1 MVCPKKQRKKKGEEK
16 AKKKKKND
24 IEFSVLSFR
33 VLPLTISKTFLSFW
47 ESERPGRMLE
57 RALREHQRDNHL
69 IFLFYLYIYAYLLC
83 Q

>member
-1 MVCPKKQRKKKGEEK
+1 MGCPKKTKKEKRGRKS
-16 AKKKKKND
+16 KKKKKMTLNLGFYRF
-24 IEFSVLSFR
+24 ESY
-33 VLPLTISKTFLSFW
+33 PLTISKTFLSFW

>member
-24 IEFSVLSFR
+24 IEFRVLLFR